1 LIYIE
6 LSFTLPYAC
15 REEKRWYLDLDRR
28 TVQLT
33 GRGQQAI
40 NWTSTQNYLTMKV
53 SFSAFI
59 IHILCTLKF
68 FLNMTLY
75 IRQQCIDTSPYKI
88 TWMLPIGGYNLLA
101 NGNSFVKLLT
111 VKNHLKN
118 CAWRSRFKIWQQKLL
133 TVFLFYEALDS
144 LKLFCKEFRT

>member
-1 LIYIE
+1 
-6 LSFTLPYAC
+6 
-15 REEKRWYLDLDRR
+15 
-28 TVQLT
+28 
-33 GRGQQAI
+33 
-40 NWTSTQNYLTMKV
+40 
-53 SFSAFI
+53 
-59 IHILCTLKF
+59 
-68 FLNMTLY
+68 MTLY

-118 CAWRSRFKIWQQKLL
+118 CAWRSRFKIWRQKLL
-133 TVFLFYEALDS
+133 TFFLFYEALDS